1 MQTDFRIRNVR
12 PGSRGKRER
21 SMNKEQR
28 DKVCSLLRQDNILLG
43 VELEDTAL
51 ERYHGKEVHQ
61 TVARLITTENTDLKG
76 KL

>member
-1 MQTDFRIRNVR
+1 
-12 PGSRGKRER
+12 
-21 SMNKEQR
+21 MNKEQR
-28 DKVCSLLRQDNILLG
+28 DKVCSLLRQENILLG